1 MKEYIVHYQLVDNEL
16 MQEMKVKAG
25 TLQDAIDI
33 FRDKVAMSQIKFV
46 EAEISVSDSRY
57 MCDND

>member
-1 MKEYIVHYQLVDNEL
+1 
-16 MQEMKVKAG
+16 MKVKAG
-25 TLQDAIDI
+25 TLQDAVDI

-46 EAEISVSDSRY
+46 ESDIMIRDSRY

>member
-1 MKEYIVHYQLVDNEL
+1 VREYIVHYQIVDSELV
-16 MQEMKVKAG
+16 QEMKVKAG
-25 TLQDAIDI
+25 TLQDAVDI

-46 EAEISVSDSRY
+46 ESDIMIRDSRY